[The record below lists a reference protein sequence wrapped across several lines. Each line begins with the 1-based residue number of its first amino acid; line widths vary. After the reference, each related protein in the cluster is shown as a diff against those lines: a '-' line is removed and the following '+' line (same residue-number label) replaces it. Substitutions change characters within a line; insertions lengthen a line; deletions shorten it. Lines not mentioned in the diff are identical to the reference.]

1 MSGTHPDNRAT
12 RIQSNDR
19 QAEPPSTGAGGDQ
32 HDSVSPADGA
42 GAGIDT
48 RPIAAPKQRPRTSRP
63 TRAANVPGGKVTGVV
78 GDASATGSRSGEDV
92 RKRGWFWHWN
102 SIVTQYAP
110 LIGLKGVGLLN
121 SYTVWTDRREESP
134 HRGYAFPSQ
143 QSEADFYGEDR
154 AELITINKI
163 LVALDLIE
171 IRKEMV
177 LRVDAQGRR
186 WKVPHN
192 LYRVKDHG
200 DDVSLTTKDVMRV
213 VQLADSDRT
222 VYRYC
227 RRMFSPRF
235 SPIDNDNIW
244 HQILAELRPTD
255 IWQRLAARTEKDETK
270 ASARSKAGHAAR
282 RANDDNG
289 PFSLPESGDTAAS
302 EATHFDSNG
311 SGDNDSPA
319 VELSDEE
326 GSGQTSVA
334 ETNNGSRVDV
344 ELVNNG
350 LDDNHP
356 SSVEPANTGV
366 VTSVARTNTTYY
378 QSITTTT
385 EEDPSNS
392 EEGVRTERQPGSSR
406 FGIEQGPDTARS
418 ADQTRIAFEE
428 ANSRATSPAERRQL
442 RQLAERVATL
452 DFPASIDPWKLIGAA
467 IEDAVGAGSAF
478 VAPKRI
484 REILIRWSRDGV
496 PVEYVDNVSL
506 DSATATVSRH
516 EAGLVTTSLATSH
529 RLLGGDLGASATA
542 GAAAGAAAGVVMPN
556 GKTGVEVWSAV
567 AHAMQ
572 ASLGVSIVQ
581 SLFAGSSIVGYDA
594 GTVSIV
600 VADHRQSVEFAERYL
615 DLVTRKLGSAL
626 RRPVRL
632 SVSVVEEAGDSDEGG
647 EVRSGGRNEEVSGVE
662 SVRRSRLSPRERR
675 SAATTSTTL
684 GAMPVFTIERCG
696 MTNRQVWALALNDLR
711 EGGVIS
717 RADVDAWLRDAVVL
731 EVGERNG
738 RPYVRLGVPHV
749 LAKRRIDDRFQ
760 TPVVQG
766 LARMLGIGGGLEL
779 EVSLIR
785 DWLGERR
792 GGRAGDDDEVN
803 SHVEVAGFGG

>member
-1 MSGTHPDNRAT
+1 MSGQRPGNRAT
-12 RIQSNDR
+12 RIQSNER
-19 QAEPPSTGAGGDQ
+19 QAEPASAGSGGDQ
-32 HDSVSPADGA
+32 HGSVSPADGA
-42 GAGIDT
+42 GAGT
-48 RPIAAPKQRPRTSRP
+48 RPIPAPKRRPRTSKP
-63 TRAANVPGGKVTGVV
+63 TRAADVPEGKVTGVV

-213 VQLADSDRT
+213 VQLADLDRT

-255 IWQRLAARTEKDETK
+255 AWQRLAARTEKDETR

-282 RANDDNG
+282 RGNDDNG
-289 PFSLPESGDTAAS
+289 LFSLSESGDTAAS
-302 EATHFDSNG
+302 EATHSDSNE
-311 SGDNDSPA
+311 SYINDSPA
-319 VELSDEE
+319 VELPGEE

-334 ETNNGSRVDV
+334 ETNNGLRVDV
-344 ELVNNG
+344 EPSNNG
-350 LDDNHP
+350 SSEIGP
-356 SSVEPANTGV
+356 SSVEPSNTGLA
-366 VTSVARTNTTYY
+366 TSVAPTNTTYY

-385 EEDPSNS
+385 EGDSGGS
-392 EEGVRTERQPGSSR
+392 EEGIRAERQLAPSR
-406 FGIEQGPDTARS
+406 LGTEQGPDTARS
-418 ADQTRIAFEE
+418 ADQARITFEE

-442 RQLAERVATL
+442 RQLAERIATL
-452 DFPASIDPWKLIGAA
+452 DFPASHDPWKLIGAA

-506 DSATATVSRH
+506 DAGGDGLSRR
-516 EAGLVTTSLATSH
+516 EAGPVTAGLGIGHRSVAGGVTTDAVA
-529 RLLGGDLGASATA
+529 D
-542 GAAAGAAAGVVMPN
+542 AGVDAVASIVMPN
-556 GKTGVEVWSAV
+556 GKGSVEVWSAV

-572 ASLGVSIVQ
+572 ASLGASAVQ
-581 SLFAGSSIVGYDA
+581 ALFARSSIVGYDA
-594 GTVSIV
+594 GTVSIA
-600 VADHRQSVEFAERYL
+600 VADHPQLVAFTEQHL

-632 SVSVVEEAGDSDEGG
+632 SVSLPSSTTETEGQAEG
-647 EVRSGGRNEEVSGVE
+647 A
-662 SVRRSRLSPRERR
+662 RRSRKSPRERR
-675 SAATTSTTL
+675 AAGAAMTL

-696 MTNRQVWALALNDLR
+696 MTNRQIWALALDDLR

-717 RADVDAWLRDAVVL
+717 RADVDAWLRNAVVL
-731 EVGERNG
+731 EVQVDDRAGK
-738 RPYVRLGVPHV
+738 PYVRLGVPHV
-749 LAKRRIDDRFQ
+749 LAKRRIEGRFQ
-760 TPVVQG
+760 TPIVQG

-785 DWLGERR
+785 EWLQ
-792 GGRAGDDDEVN
+792 RASSVESPDDVDSPGDLFA
-803 SHVEVAGFGG
+803 HG